1 MRVPWQPHKAPG
13 SRALGLLWGP
23 LVSSLLITQGSLE
36 WSLGI
41 SIHQDADLWLEA
53 VHPVTYLHLLTYPRS
68 ISLQCLLYVE
78 INKVDKM

>member
-13 SRALGLLWGP
+13 RGALGLLWGP
-23 LVSSLLITQGSLE
+23 LVSPLLITQGSLE

-41 SIHQDADLWLEA
+41 SVCQDVDLMLET
-53 VHPVTYLHLLTYPRS
+53 VHPAMYLHLLPYPRS
-68 ISLQCLLYVE
+68 ISLQCLLYIE